1 MHQKIGFCK
10 VNKIDCL
17 RKSPSPD
24 GSSYTFVPIYDT
36 IVCYYCGT
44 KDRSEQRE
52 IAPNSSLTCLM
63 CTQLRHRRLCMDL
76 R

>member
-1 MHQKIGFCK
+1 MLQKIGFCK
-10 VNKIDCL
+10 ANKIDCI

-24 GSSYTFVPIYDT
+24 GSGYPFVPIYGT
-36 IVCYYCGT
+36 IVCNYCGT

-52 IAPNSSLTCLM
+52 IAPNYSLTCLKF
-63 CTQLRHRRLCMDL
+63 TQLRHRRLYMDL